1 MYIVDWN
8 HKIDAMSSEFDAGVD
23 PKLQMEK
30 SVYNTDLPVPPS
42 STLLPVTPPT
52 TLSIEQQ
59 YEHYIR
65 QFGSYS
71 YILIIL
77 MGFLAVFGSLLIFY
91 AKKIDARILRN
102 RQLSAN
108 RCQHRHEQ
116 CNTQCECE
124 CEHCQEH
131 DLTKDLP
138 PDYQVALDMPK
149 PNLSDY
155 VRSNI
160 EVSPTELFSAASVI
174 TSAPSHLNTYQP
186 RRQVKVQTVRFSKT
200 YAPGKSGALS
210 NDDTAINIEDL
221 KLASDLPSYEDYI
234 SSSELQDKES

>member
-1 MYIVDWN
+1 
-8 HKIDAMSSEFDAGVD
+8 MSSEINAVVAAQ
-23 PKLQMEK
+23 LEMEK
-30 SVYNTDLPVPPS
+30 SVHDTDPPMLPS
-42 STLLPVTPPT
+42 SSLQPTMPST

-102 RQLSAN
+102 RQLSGS

-116 CNTQCECE
+116 CDTQCECE
-124 CEHCQEH
+124 CEHCQSH

-138 PDYQVALDMPK
+138 PDYQVALEMPK

-160 EVSPTELFSAASVI
+160 EVSPIVHSATNSI
-174 TSAPSHLNTYQP
+174 INSAPSHLNSYQP
-186 RRQVKVQTVRFSKT
+186 RPPVKVQTVRFSR
-200 YAPGKSGALS
+200 YASGKSGALT
-210 NDDTAINIEDL
+210 NDDSAINIEDC
-221 KLASDLPSYEDYI
+221 ASDLPSYEDYI